1 MTDRSY
7 WQDEILRQGQRLES
21 DLVSRQI
28 GILLAYI
35 LAALLIPFWVVF
47 FAYLGNV
54 ITEVVM
60 ARLFKSF
67 AIETSRGLYAAILAT
82 SAIGFAIFSV
92 PAILFWQ
99 LEEPLIKVTGFL
111 YLVGALLNISVMRST
126 HLALGIASGVPPALV
141 LLWLPLQ
148 HLFDFEQRF
157 VVTIATAGII
167 TLLGYFVS
175 ALLQNYRA
183 QRQLV
188 DAALKDRAAS
198 HEKSNLLKTLGHEVR
213 TPLNSILGHSQM
225 LKKESG
231 AAAANRH
238 ASEIEYAARDMQ
250 MIVDDVLDMAKLAEQ
265 EMTFRPVTASIRR
278 ELYRLKSPQALGSY
292 PVPAKVEIDVADEVP
307 EIGRFDPILL
317 RRCLGGL
324 ALISIGNR
332 KRGDAAE
339 LSIRC
344 ALAPG
349 RRDRLRLT
357 LVTSPATGT
366 ASTVIAEENE
376 TQVRRANADP
386 RESLSKSL
394 INGIAA
400 VMGAEASVLRA
411 PDNSTVTRIELP
423 FVTVPDPPPTGAE
436 QVYGRLN
443 VLVVDDIASNRLV
456 MMQLLRSMRIDA
468 VEVQGGREALE
479 ALATQEFDLVLLDMN
494 MPEMDGEATLSA
506 IRSGSEAMAPTPVI
520 AVTADASTHQ
530 REHYIALGM
539 DGYLSKPVDRSLLWA
554 EILAAVPPPPPL

>member
-7 WQDEILRQGQRLES
+7 WHDEILRQGQRLES
-21 DLVSRQI
+21 DLVSRQV

-35 LAALLIPFWVVF
+35 LAAILIPFWVVF
-47 FAYLGNV
+47 LAYLGNV
-54 ITEVVM
+54 LSEVM
-60 ARLFKSF
+60 MSRLLRKF
-67 AIETSRGLYAAILAT
+67 AIEPSRGLYAGILGV
-82 SAIGFAIFSV
+82 SAFGFALFTI
-92 PAILFWQ
+92 PAILLWQ
-99 LEEPLIKVTGFL
+99 MEEPLIKVTGFL
-111 YLVGALLNISVMRST
+111 YLVGALLNVSVMRST
-126 HLALGIASGVPPALV
+126 HLAIGIATGLPPALV

-148 HLFDFEQRF
+148 HVFDFGQRF
-157 VVTIATAGII
+157 SAVIATAGIA
-167 TLLGYFVS
+167 TLLGYFLS
-175 ALLQNYRA
+175 SLIQNNRA

-188 DAALKDRAAS
+188 DAAHRDRDAS
-198 HEKSNLLKTLGHEVR
+198 LEKSNLLRTLGHEVR

-225 LKKESG
+225 LRGEHD
-231 AAAANRH
+231 AAAAGRH
-238 ASEIEYAARDMQ
+238 TSAIEWAARDLQ
-250 MIVDDVLDMAKLAEQ
+250 MLVDDVLDLASVTEH
-265 EMTFRPVTASIRR
+265 EMMFRPVTASIRR
-278 ELYRLKSPQALGSY
+278 ELLRVKSPQALGPFSDL
-292 PVPAKVEIDVADEVP
+292 AKVEIDVADEVP

-324 ALISIGNR
+324 ALISLGNR

-349 RRDRLRLT
+349 RQDRLRLT
-357 LVTSPATGT
+357 LIASSATGK
-366 ASTVIAEENE
+366 APSRRVAENDA
-376 TQVRRANADP
+376 QVRPAIPDP

-400 VMGAEASVLRA
+400 IMGAEASILRA

-443 VLVVDDIASNRLV
+443 VLVVDDIASNRMV

-468 VEVQGGREALE
+468 VEVPGGREAIQF
-479 ALATQEFDLVLLDMN
+479 LAAHEFDLVLLDMN

-506 IRSGSEAMAPTPVI
+506 IRSGPETVALTPVI

-539 DGYLSKPVDRSLLWA
+539 DGYLSKPVDRNLLWA